1 MEIQT
6 EQHQKAIIQ
15 ALLEL
20 NENES
25 WKLLKR
31 ELENQL
37 NACETIIFDETRYLT
52 QMDDRWVKK
61 YSAVDLMV
69 MKRNIIKKIIDL
81 PEDILEQLDI
91 IK

>member
-1 MEIQT
+1 
-6 EQHQKAIIQ
+6 
-15 ALLEL
+15 
-20 NENES
+20 
-25 WKLLKR
+25 
-31 ELENQL
+31 
-37 NACETIIFDETRYLT
+37 
-52 QMDDRWVKK
+52 MDDRWVKK